1 MPSRIASFFLEPDP
15 RIATGLLLAIIALL
29 PAEPLFNV
37 PMIALGVLGLVQV
50 VSRRARLTSPE
61 YRFLCVAFLCIWLP
75 MLASLPDAVNPGG
88 AIRKTASICI
98 YFLAGVYAVGACTR
112 FREVDWTMT
121 GVVALLVFFFLDALW
136 QFQFGTDWFGI
147 PYEEGDRVTGPLRT
161 GRIGSLLAGFAPLY
175 FEMVRRASRRWRLSP
190 VMLLPFLL
198 TIFLSGS
205 RTAWGALAVASA
217 GYLLFL
223 FRWSNSRASVRPK
236 LRLGR
241 FAGITG
247 GLVLA
252 AAITAYAWPNG
263 VERAWKATEHR
274 VESLAGIW
282 SGDRAKFERAVTW
295 RLSIWE
301 TAVNMWSVHWLN
313 GVGPLG
319 FRTAYRDYNPER
331 DYYHEY
337 LVESGQ
343 GHLVATSPRS
353 PHLPLFEIAT
363 CTGVIGL
370 LGYVI
375 LAVYFFRRLR
385 RLERD
390 AFQSTFPYALAL
402 IVALFPLNGHVD
414 FFSLYYV
421 TLIWWTIIVNACAF
435 GVVSR
440 QDATAVT
447 AE

>member
-1 MPSRIASFFLEPDP
+1 MPSRVATFLLEPDP
-15 RIATGLLLAIIALL
+15 RVATALLLAIIALL

-37 PMIALGVLGLVQV
+37 PMLALAVLGLVQV
-50 VSRRARLTSPE
+50 AFRRARLASPE
-61 YRFLCVAFLCIWLP
+61 LRFLCIAFLCIWLP
-75 MLASLPDAVNPGG
+75 MLASLPDAVNPGES
-88 AIRKTASICI
+88 IRKTASLCI
-98 YFLAGVYAVGACTR
+98 YFLAGVYAVGAYTR
-112 FREVDWTMT
+112 FRDLDWLMA
-121 GVVALLVFFFLDALW
+121 GVVALLVVFYLDALW

-147 PYEEGDRVTGPLRT
+147 PYEESGRVTGAFYA

-175 FEMVRRASRRWRLSP
+175 FEIVRRASRRWRLSP
-190 VMLLPFLL
+190 LLLLPFLM

-205 RTAWGALAVASA
+205 RTAWGALAVASI

-223 FRWSNSRASVRPK
+223 VRWPEPQSPVRLK
-236 LRLGR
+236 SRLGR
-241 FAGITG
+241 FAGMSG
-247 GLVLA
+247 ALVLA

-263 VERAWKATEHR
+263 VERVWKATEHR

-282 SGDRAKFERAVTW
+282 SGDRRRFEQAVSW

-301 TAVNMWSVHWLN
+301 TAVNMWSAHWLN

-319 FRTAYRDYNPER
+319 FRAAYRDYNPER

-363 CTGVIGL
+363 GTGAIGV

-385 RLERD
+385 GLERD
-390 AFQSTFPYALAL
+390 AFRSSFPYALAL
-402 IVALFPLNGHVD
+402 IVALFPLNGHIE
-414 FFSLYYV
+414 FYGLYFV

-435 GVVSR
+435 AVASR
-440 QDATAVT
+440 RAATAGP